1 MVAPGLGDRLET
13 IMPKKAKEQ
22 SALWVKNRAQL
33 PGMHAVGG
41 VAGLVLQV
49 RGGGAAWVLRVMI
62 GGRRREMGLGGYPS
76 VTLTEAR
83 DKARACRAKIDQG
96 VDPIAERRAARA
108 ALVSAITFDEAAK
121 RLIASKAPGFKNAKH
136 LGQWS
141 STLTTYA
148 SPIIGDLPVDQVDV
162 HHIETILSS
171 IWQTKTETAKRVQG
185 RIEAVLD
192 WATVSKHRS
201 GENPGRWKGNLDK
214 LFPAPAK
221 VKAKSHHP
229 ALPFDAV
236 PRFVSQLRGR
246 ESITDRALEFLIL
259 TAARSQEVRGARWPE
274 IDLDTGIWTV
284 PANRMKAANEHVVPL
299 SKRAIALLRGLPRF
313 ADDLV
318 FPAPRGGEL
327 SDMTLSKVV
336 KLMHAADTKAG
347 GLGFMDPKEGRLAVP
362 HGFRSAFRDWASERT
377 AYPRDVVEM
386 ALAHT
391 IANKVEAAY
400 RRGNLLEKRTRLM
413 EEWASFVEL
422 PAGSAT
428 VSPIRR
434 RASA

>member
-1 MVAPGLGDRLET
+1 
-13 IMPKKAKEQ
+13 MPKKAKEQ
-22 SALWVKNRAQL
+22 SALWVKNHARL

-41 VAGLVLQV
+41 VAGLLLHV
-49 RGGGAAWVLRVMI
+49 RGGAAAWVLRVMI
-62 GGRRREMGLGGYPS
+62 GGRRREMGLGGFPS

-83 DKARACRAKIDQG
+83 DKARACRSKIDQG
-96 VDPIAERRAARA
+96 IDPIAQRRAARA

-121 RLIASKAPGFKNAKH
+121 RLVASKAPGFKNAKH
-136 LGQWS
+136 LAQWS

-148 SPIIGDLPVDQVDV
+148 SPLIGDLPVDQVDV
-162 HHIETILSS
+162 HHIETILSP

-201 GENPGRWKGNLDK
+201 GENPARWKGNLDK

-229 ALPFDAV
+229 ALPFNSV
-236 PRFVSQLRGR
+236 PGFMMQLRTR
-246 ESITDRALEFLIL
+246 ASVTDRALEFLIL

-274 IDLDTGIWTV
+274 IDLDAGTWTV
-284 PANRMKAANEHVVPL
+284 PAGRMKASVEHVVPL

-313 ADDLV
+313 AGEHV

-327 SDMTLSKVV
+327 SDMTLSKVI
-336 KLMHAADTKAG
+336 KLMHASDTRG
-347 GLGFMDPKEGRLAVP
+347 GGSGFMDPKEGRLAVP
-362 HGFRSAFRDWASERT
+362 HGFRSSFRDWASERT

-391 IANKVEAAY
+391 IGNKVEAAY
-400 RRGNLLEKRTRLM
+400 RRGNLLAKRALLM
-413 EEWASFVEL
+413 EEWSAFVER
-422 PAGSAT
+422 AGGDSKVVALQ
-428 VSPIRR
+428 R